1 MATVRL
7 KFRPCG
13 RYGREGMLIYQI
25 THERRTRVISSGYRV
40 MAEEW
45 DGSRGA
51 VRASPGNGRAVTVMA
66 IREYVRSDMER
77 LGRIDRRMAR
87 ASLSYT
93 VEDVVEEFDR
103 LTRQCGLFCFMEEL
117 IERMRSNGRMRT
129 SETYR
134 SALNS
139 FQLFLRQRPATGGG
153 GGGDGPLEH
162 DDIRLD
168 ALSAEIVEEYE
179 GWLRHR
185 GVAPNTVSFYLRILQ
200 ATYNKAVD
208 CDLTENRRPFRHVY
222 TGIDKTVKRALPLAM
237 MSSIKGL
244 DLSRDSR
251 ADFARDMFLMSFY
264 LRGMSFVDMAYLRK
278 SDLHD
283 GYVVYRRRKTGQ
295 TLSIAWTREMQ
306 ALLDKYPP
314 NDSEYLLPIIR
325 HAVQD
330 ARKAYQ
336 NMSYNVNRNLKRVGL
351 MAGVKMPLTMY
362 VARHSWASA
371 ARTKGV
377 PLPVI
382 SAGMG
387 HDSEKT
393 TRIYLASLE
402 TIVVDKANL
411 RIIRSL

>member
-45 DGSRGA
+45 DDSRGT
-51 VRASPGNGRAVTVMA
+51 VRASPRSGRASTVMA

-93 VEDVVEEFDR
+93 VEDVVDEYDR

-139 FQLFLRQRPATGGG
+139 FHQFLRQRPAVGGG
-153 GGGDGPLEH
+153 GGGDGPLER

-168 ALSAEIVEEYE
+168 ALSAEIVEDYE

-208 CDLTENRRPFRHVY
+208 CDLTENRRPFRCVY

-278 SDLHD
+278 SDLRE

-325 HAVQD
+325 HTVQD

-402 TIVVDKANL
+402 TMVVDKANL

>member
-1 MATVRL
+1 M
-7 KFRPCG
+7 
-13 RYGREGMLIYQI
+13 
-25 THERRTRVISSGYRV
+25 
-40 MAEEW
+40 
-45 DGSRGA
+45 
-51 VRASPGNGRAVTVMA
+51 
-66 IREYVRSDMER
+66 
-77 LGRIDRRMAR
+77 
-87 ASLSYT
+87 
-93 VEDVVEEFDR
+93 
-103 LTRQCGLFCFMEEL
+103 
-117 IERMRSNGRMRT
+117 
-129 SETYR
+129 
-134 SALNS
+134 
-139 FQLFLRQRPATGGG
+139 
-153 GGGDGPLEH
+153 
-162 DDIRLD
+162 
-168 ALSAEIVEEYE
+168 
-179 GWLRHR
+179 RHR

-208 CDLTENRRPFRHVY
+208 CDLTENRRPFRCVY

-278 SDLHD
+278 SDLRE

-325 HAVQD
+325 HTVQD

-402 TIVVDKANL
+402 TMVVDKANL